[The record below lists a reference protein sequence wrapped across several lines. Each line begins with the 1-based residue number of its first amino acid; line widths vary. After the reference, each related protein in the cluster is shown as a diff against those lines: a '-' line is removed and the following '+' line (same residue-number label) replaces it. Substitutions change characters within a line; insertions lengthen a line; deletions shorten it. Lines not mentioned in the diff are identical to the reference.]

1 MEIIKV
7 YLEKMISLTGL
18 TGEYVSL
25 VRYAILVVLAFLLAW
40 LAGWLCRKLVVPLL
54 MRVTRKTEVAWDDV
68 LFNERLLIS
77 ASHIIPAIVIWALIL

>member
-54 MRVTRKTEVAWDDV
+54 MRVTRQK
-68 LFNERLLIS
+68 
-77 ASHIIPAIVIWALIL
+77 